1 MPKGIKLWFFIKPS
15 RNFMDKSATTNDTK
29 KPRDRDKKSPGLKAP
44 ALFIKSNAAAAP
56 IVGTAK
62 RKENS
67 TIVFLLRP
75 RIKPPIMVAAARETP
90 GMTAMD

>member
-1 MPKGIKLWFFIKPS
+1 
-15 RNFMDKSATTNDTK
+15 MDKSATTNDTK
-29 KPRDRDKKSPGLKAP
+29 KPTDKDKKSPGLKVS
-44 ALFIKSNAAAAP
+44 ALFIKSNAAAPP
-56 IVGTAK
+56 IVGTAS

-67 TIVFLLRP
+67 TIVFLFRP